1 MVRLNRSML
10 CRWSGAGKG
19 GSAVGDGSFG
29 EQLGEL
35 VRGEVRAVVGED
47 LVDGHL
53 VGPEP
58 VLVSPPEPAVRVG
71 LILIVV
77 PDVHGPTVV
86 ADHCVQIGAA
96 DSLAVLPGTFGVHGG
111 VISATENP
119 F

>member
-1 MVRLNRSML
+1 ML
-10 CRWSGAGKG
+10 DA
-19 GSAVGDGSFG
+19 ALG
-29 EQLGEL
+29 EKLGEL
-35 VRGEVRAVVGED
+35 GRDEVRAVVGED

-77 PDVHGPTVV
+77 PDAHDATVV

-111 VISATENP
+111 AISATENP